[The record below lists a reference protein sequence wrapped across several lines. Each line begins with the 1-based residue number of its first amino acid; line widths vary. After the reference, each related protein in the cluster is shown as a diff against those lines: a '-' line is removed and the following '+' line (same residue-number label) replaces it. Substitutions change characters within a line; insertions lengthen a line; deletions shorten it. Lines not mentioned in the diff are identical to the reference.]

1 MMDNRRNQRQ
11 RFNSPKISE
20 YEEKV
25 IEIKRVSKKTKGG
38 NDVGFTALVVLG
50 NRNGKVGHGYG
61 KAKNVAEAIQKALT
75 GAKKKMLIIKL
86 TGKTIAHDVDA
97 KLGSAKVALRP
108 ASEGSGIIAGGSV
121 RVVVE
126 LAGIKDISAKMFG
139 SNNKLL
145 NVRCTIKA
153 LQKLKK

>member
-1 MMDNRRNQRQ
+1 MMDRRNQRQ
-11 RFNSPKISE
+11 RFNSPRVSE

-25 IEIKRVSKKTKGG
+25 IEIKRVSKKIKGG
-38 NDVGFTALVVLG
+38 NAVGFTALVVLG

-75 GAKKKMLIIKL
+75 GAKKKMINIKL

-126 LAGIKDISAKMFG
+126 LAGIKDISAKMLG
-139 SNNKLL
+139 SNNKLS

-153 LQKLKK
+153 LEKLKK

>member
-1 MMDNRRNQRQ
+1 MGRRNLGQ
-11 RFNSPKISE
+11 RFNSPKVSE

-38 NDVGFTALVVLG
+38 NTVGFTALVVLG

-75 GAKKKMLIIKL
+75 SAKKKMINIKL

-126 LAGIKDISAKMFG
+126 LAGIKDISAKMLG
-139 SNNKLL
+139 SNNKLS

-153 LQKLKK
+153 LEKLKK

>member
-25 IEIKRVSKKTKGG
+25 IEIKRVSKKIKGG

-75 GAKKKMLIIKL
+75 SAKKKMVNIKL
-86 TGKTIAHDVDA
+86 TGKTIAHDVDS
-97 KLGSAKVALRP
+97 KLGSARVALRP
-108 ASEGSGIIAGGSV
+108 ASEGTGIIAGGSV

-139 SNNKLL
+139 SSNKLL

-153 LQKLKK
+153 LGKLKK

>member
-1 MMDNRRNQRQ
+1 MISRRNPGQ
-11 RFNSPKISE
+11 RFNSPKVSE

-38 NDVGFTALVVLG
+38 NAVGFTALVVLG

-75 GAKKKMLIIKL
+75 SAKKKMINIKL

-126 LAGIKDISAKMFG
+126 LAGIKDISAKMLG
-139 SNNKLL
+139 SNNKLS

-153 LQKLKK
+153 LEKLKK

>member
-1 MMDNRRNQRQ
+1 MMGRRNLGQ
-11 RFNSPKISE
+11 RFNSPKVSE

-38 NDVGFTALVVLG
+38 NTVGFTALVVLG

-75 GAKKKMLIIKL
+75 SAKKKMINIKL

-126 LAGIKDISAKMFG
+126 LAGIKDISAKMLG
-139 SNNKLL
+139 SNNKLS

-153 LQKLKK
+153 LEKLKK

>member
-1 MMDNRRNQRQ
+1 MMDRRNQRQ
-11 RFNSPKISE
+11 RFSSPKVSE

-25 IEIKRVSKKTKGG
+25 IEIKRVSKKTSGG
-38 NDVGFTALVVLG
+38 NTVGFTALVVLG

-75 GAKKKMLIIKL
+75 SAKKKMLNIKIS
-86 TGKTIAHDVDA
+86 GKTIAHSVEA

-126 LAGIKDISAKMFG
+126 LAGIKDISAKMLG
-139 SNNKLL
+139 SNNKLS

-153 LQKLKK
+153 LEKLKK

>member
-1 MMDNRRNQRQ
+1 MMDRRNQRQ
-11 RFNSPKISE
+11 RFNSPRVSE

-38 NDVGFTALVVLG
+38 NTVGFTALVVLG

-75 GAKKKMLIIKL
+75 SAKKKMINIKL

-126 LAGIKDISAKMFG
+126 LAGIKDISAKMLG
-139 SNNKLL
+139 SNNKLS

-153 LQKLKK
+153 LEKLKK

>member
-1 MMDNRRNQRQ
+1 MDNRRNQRQ
-11 RFNSPKISE
+11 RFNSPRVSE

-38 NDVGFTALVVLG
+38 NNVGFTALVVLG

-61 KAKNVAEAIQKALT
+61 KASNVAEAIQKALT
-75 GAKKKMLIIKL
+75 SAKKKMAHIKL

-97 KLGSAKVALRP
+97 KLGAAKVALRP

-126 LAGIKDISAKMFG
+126 LAGIQDISAKMFG

-153 LQKLKK
+153 LKKLKK

>member
-1 MMDNRRNQRQ
+1 MDRRNQRQ
-11 RFNSPKISE
+11 RFNSPRVSE

-25 IEIKRVSKKTKGG
+25 IEIKRVSKKIKGG
-38 NDVGFTALVVLG
+38 NAVGFTALVVLG

-75 GAKKKMLIIKL
+75 GAKKKMINIKL

-126 LAGIKDISAKMFG
+126 LAGIKDISAKMLG
-139 SNNKLL
+139 SNNKLS

-153 LQKLKK
+153 LEKLKK

>member
-1 MMDNRRNQRQ
+1 MMDRRNQGQ
-11 RFNSPKISE
+11 RFNSPRISE

-25 IEIKRVSKKTKGG
+25 IEIKRVSKKIKGG
-38 NDVGFTALVVLG
+38 NAVGFTALVVLG

-75 GAKKKMLIIKL
+75 SAKKKMINIKL
-86 TGKTIAHDVDA
+86 TGKTIAHD
-97 KLGSAKVALRP
+97 VALRP

-139 SNNKLL
+139 SNNKLS

-153 LQKLKK
+153 LEKLKK

>member
-1 MMDNRRNQRQ
+1 MMDRRNQGQ
-11 RFNSPKISE
+11 RFNSPRISE

-25 IEIKRVSKKTKGG
+25 IEIKRVSKKIKGG
-38 NDVGFTALVVLG
+38 NA
-50 NRNGKVGHGYG
+50 KVGHGYG

-75 GAKKKMLIIKL
+75 SAKKKMINIKL

-139 SNNKLL
+139 SNNKLS

-153 LQKLKK
+153 LEKLKK